1 MKNEINIR
9 KSPNFL
15 QRLVRRQEVDFM
27 HAFINSAELQKIK
40 SQRALLGPQDSN
52 VGIFL
57 IISGSGVI
65 TKLSH
70 DKEIVIRFLGE
81 GDLVGFQYLFEC
93 DEKDTAFRII
103 EPNSLVAY
111 MSSEKFF
118 DLLKKHPESY
128 SWLFK
133 YIHHE
138 ISSLEDRAIQNR
150 RVPSIIRLKLA
161 LSLLYNK
168 YGQGEEGEINIEC
181 TPSEMAKFIGVT
193 KTTIYR
199 QIKKLELEKILSWQG
214 TQIFLKNPEELIS
227 G

>member
-1 MKNEINIR
+1 MQKETNIT

-27 HAFINSAELQKIK
+27 HAFINTADLQKIK
-40 SQRALLGPQDSN
+40 IPKTLLSPATPDG
-52 VGIFL
+52 GIFL

-93 DEKDTAFRII
+93 EEKDTTFRII
-103 EPNSLVAY
+103 EPNSLVAH
-111 MSSEKFF
+111 MSNKRFF
-118 DLLKKHPESY
+118 ELLKKHPESY

-150 RVPSIIRLKLA
+150 RVPSLMRLKLA
-161 LSLLYNK
+161 LNLLYNK
-168 YGQGEEGEINIEC
+168 YGQGDEGEINIEC

-214 TQIFLKNPEELIS
+214 TQIFLENPEKLIS

>member
-1 MKNEINIR
+1 MQEETNIT

-27 HAFINSAELQKIK
+27 HAFINAADLHKIK
-40 SQRALLGPQDSN
+40 TQKALLSPSIPDG
-52 VGIFL
+52 GIFL

-81 GDLVGFQYLFEC
+81 GDLVGFQYLFDCE
-93 DEKDTAFRII
+93 EKDTTFRVI
-103 EPNSLVAY
+103 EPNSLVAH
-111 MSSEKFF
+111 MSNKNFF
-118 DLLKKHPESY
+118 ELLKKHPESY
-128 SWLFK
+128 TWLFK

-138 ISSLEDRAIQNR
+138 ISTLEDRAIQNR
-150 RVPSIIRLKLA
+150 RVPSLKRLKLA

-168 YGQGEEGEINIEC
+168 YGQGDEGEINIEC

-199 QIKKLELEKILSWQG
+199 QIKKLEIEKILSWQG
-214 TQIFLKNPEELIS
+214 TQIFLENPEKLLS
-227 G
+227 H